1 MAIRGKLMVKTDSGL
16 SRETGQFEK
25 VLDFSGGP
33 MVKTLCF

>member
-16 SRETGQFEK
+16 GRETGQFEK